1 MSLKIENEDTCRLVS
16 ELAELTGE
24 TKTGAI
30 AVAVRERLERERRN
44 QESDTKLREMRVI
57 AERCAA
63 LVGSGASSLEHGE
76 ELYDDYGL
84 PH

>member
-1 MSLKIENEDTCRLVS
+1 MILKVENEETCRLVS

-30 AVAVRERLERERRN
+30 AIAVRERLERERRN
-44 QESDTKLREMRVI
+44 RESDTKLREMRAI
-57 AERCAA
+57 AKRCAA
-63 LVGSGASSLEHGE
+63 LVGSGASSLKHGE